1 MRRSPSLLVAL
12 GAAAAEL
19 VLVAAAG
26 NQWIVKHLVENAR
39 ADELPRDH
47 QLKAVLTSFPWRFS
61 PVSHERAIW
70 LGGIVAA
77 AGLVVVVFLVVL
89 AFAGAVRPPR
99 SFFAVLFG
107 TWGLVLGLTQLA
119 AVGRLAIAF
128 SDLFEHSR
136 DPQGLGRV
144 WYPIFHGPSADSVL
158 FGGVTGLLV
167 AIVAAILASATNQ
180 TATERD
186 EEEDAFTPVPEGGL
200 LGSGDD
206 ADTRVA
212 PPPWQAESTTR
223 SWSAPTT
230 TAPRWPS
237 GPETSSERFEGDSP
251 AGSAGRIA
259 GSGPDAPAGPAGSGP
274 PGSGPAGSG
283 PAGSGPAGSGSP
295 GSGPSGLGGSTGTA
309 APGSSGPT
317 GSAGWSKPARP
328 AFGSAGA
335 KASWPTTDDRSRF
348 PRPSDPPFG
357 S

>member
-12 GAAAAEL
+12 GAAVTEL

-47 QLKAVLTSFPWRFS
+47 QLKAVLTDFSWRFT
-61 PVSHERAIW
+61 PVSHDRAIW
-70 LGGIVAA
+70 LGGIIAA
-77 AGLVVVVFLVVL
+77 AGMVVVVFLVVL
-89 AFAGAVRPPR
+89 AFVGAMRPPR

-119 AVGRLAIAF
+119 AIGRLAIAF
-128 SDLFEHSR
+128 SDLYEHSR
-136 DPQGLGRV
+136 DPQGLGRF
-144 WYPIFHGPSADSVL
+144 WYPVFHGPSAESVL

-180 TATERD
+180 TATRQD
-186 EEEDAFTPVPEGGL
+186 E
-200 LGSGDD
+200 GSGG
-206 ADTRVA
+206 
-212 PPPWQAESTTR
+212 
-223 SWSAPTT
+223 
-230 TAPRWPS
+230 PS
-237 GPETSSERFEGDSP
+237 GSGGSSGSGAPGAP
-251 AGSAGRIA
+251 AGSAGL
-259 GSGPDAPAGPAGSGP
+259 SGG
-274 PGSGPAGSG
+274 
-283 PAGSGPAGSGSP
+283 
-295 GSGPSGLGGSTGTA
+295 
-309 APGSSGPT
+309 T

-335 KASWPTTDDRSRF
+335 KASWPTPQERSRF

>member
-12 GAAAAEL
+12 GAAVTEL

-26 NQWIVKHLVENAR
+26 NQWIVKHLVERAR
-39 ADELPRDH
+39 TDELPRDH
-47 QLKAVLTSFPWRFS
+47 QLKAVLTNFSWRFT

-70 LGGIVAA
+70 LGGIIAA
-77 AGLVVVVFLVVL
+77 AGMVVVVFLVVL
-89 AFAGAVRPPR
+89 AFVGAMRPPR

-119 AVGRLAIAF
+119 AIGRLAIAF
-128 SDLFEHSR
+128 SDLYEHSR
-136 DPQGLGRV
+136 DPQGLGRFWNPV
-144 WYPIFHGPSADSVL
+144 FHGPTAESVL

-180 TATERD
+180 TATRQD
-186 EEEDAFTPVPEGGL
+186 EEEDAFSPVPEGGSMM
-200 LGSGDD
+200 SGDD
-206 ADTRVA
+206 SDTRVA
-212 PPPWQAESTTR
+212 PPWQQAESTPR

-230 TAPRWPS
+230 TAARWSS
-237 GPETSSERFEGDSP
+237 GPETSSERFEGGSP
-251 AGSAGRIA
+251 AGSSGRIA
-259 GSGPDAPAGPAGSGP
+259 GSGTPAGPAGPVGPSGP
-274 PGSGPAGSG
+274 APTEPTSGSGGSSGPGGSSGSGAPGGPAGSG
-283 PAGSGPAGSGSP
+283 GMSGGAI
-295 GSGPSGLGGSTGTA
+295 
-309 APGSSGPT
+309 

-335 KASWPTTDDRSRF
+335 KASWPTPQERSRF